1 MRKRIVKRAGER
13 EKVKGTVERE
23 GMRVRGRLAKGD
35 VRDGAGGAD
44 EGNARVVPTREGDD
58 TVDDISSSGYLE
70 DDRLH
75 GRRVGY
81 VSGYYD
87 GWLRLVL
94 GTWGPSSGLT
104 CRVLRR

>member
-1 MRKRIVKRAGER
+1 MK
-13 EKVKGTVERE
+13 RE
-23 GMRVRGRLAKGD
+23 GMRVRDGLAKGD

-58 TVDDISSSGYLE
+58 TVDDIGSSGYLE
-70 DDRLH
+70 DDGLH

-87 GWLRLVL
+87 GRLGLVL
-94 GTWGPSSGLT
+94 GTRRPSSRLT
-104 CRVLRR
+104 RRDFRR